1 MSYTKKYALI
11 GYSFYLH
18 LFIHEE
24 YSVNADVSYLRNQ
37 AYYLVEKIQQR
48 KALIHNTLNDLRM
61 NLTRSQEA
69 GFLRD
74 FIEYFVCTRHFINK
88 ETETQGIFMLKKI
101 TE

>member
-1 MSYTKKYALI
+1 MKVGFIHLQNSMSYTKKYALI

-37 AYYLVEKIQQR
+37 AYYLAEKIQQR

-61 NLTRSQEA
+61 NLTRS
-69 GFLRD
+69 
-74 FIEYFVCTRHFINK
+74 
-88 ETETQGIFMLKKI
+88 
-101 TE
+101 